1 MSECDAPER
10 VVYEFLKRS
19 KKPWETP
26 RLLEALREANIVF
39 RWKCRQ
45 HNRFPKF
52 LKTVPGLIWTRG
64 RGNVNICQIDSS
76 KDVSSDLSAFA
87 RPKVYDAASKRASRK
102 RGVKRRRLRNL
113 GQAEKICKRVSC
125 NGDSYYSV
133 LSPCLSV
140 ISWSN
145 VPTTALPDSTL
156 TGERLVWKRQQ
167 VETFWTILEK
177 IAKPGDHI
185 VDFGSGT
192 GNITLTLAALMP
204 TVKFTLIDFNPRSIK
219 LAQQRAEEA
228 GLANVNTLCGNIKE
242 YAAQFDIGIA
252 VHACGNATD
261 YAQMKC
267 LENQAPYLFC
277 SCCLG
282 KVVKNAWVY
291 DDKKKLPLS
300 ISDFQQHAVP
310 KLLHPRSAYF
320 REHISVSEFE
330 MLSRLGDHDNDGSES
345 TPETERIT
353 TLCKILLEHDRNL
366 FAEESFGYETATFKV
381 RKLMK
386 DTSTSPKSDCILGV
400 PGGEDNHRLFSELFG
415 TSRKKLTLKSSQTK
429 RQK

>member
-1 MSECDAPER
+1 MSKCDAPER
-10 VVYEFLKRS
+10 VVYEFLKLS

-26 RLLEALREANIVF
+26 RLLEAMREANVVF

-64 RGNVNICQIDSS
+64 RGNVNICQVDLS
-76 KDVSSDLSAFA
+76 KDVSCDLSAFA

-113 GQAEKICKRVSC
+113 EQAETICKRVSRK
-125 NGDSYYSV
+125 GDSYYSV
-133 LSPCLSV
+133 LSSSLPV
-140 ISWSN
+140 ISWSD

-167 VETFWTILEK
+167 VETFWIILEK

-192 GNITLTLAALMP
+192 GNVTLSLAALMP
-204 TVKFTLIDFNPRSIK
+204 TVQFTLIDFNPRSVK
-219 LAQQRAEEA
+219 LAQERAEEA
-228 GLANVNTLCGNIKE
+228 GLVNVLALCGNIKE
-242 YAAQFDIGIA
+242 YTGKFDIGIA

-277 SCCLG
+277 SCCVG

-291 DDKKKLPLS
+291 DEKRKLPLS
-300 ISDFQQHAVP
+300 ISSFQKHAVP
-310 KLLHPRSAYF
+310 KLLHPRSSYF
-320 REHISVSEFE
+320 REHMSTAEFE

-381 RKLMK
+381 RKFIK
-386 DTSTSPKSDCILGV
+386 DTSISPKSDCILGV
-400 PGGEDNHRLFSELFG
+400 PGGKESQELFFELFG
-415 TSRKKLTLKSSQTK
+415 TTCKKLTFKSSLTERRK
-429 RQK
+429 